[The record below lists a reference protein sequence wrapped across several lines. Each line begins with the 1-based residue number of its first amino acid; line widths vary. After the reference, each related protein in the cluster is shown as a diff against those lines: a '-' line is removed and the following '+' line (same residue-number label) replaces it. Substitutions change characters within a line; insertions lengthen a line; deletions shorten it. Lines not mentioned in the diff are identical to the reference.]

1 VALFTGKADR
11 SLPIINKLYQLD
23 GADEIEK
30 FVGLYIDEE
39 VSKERFGFVNSKGE
53 EIINRKDINY
63 RELEE
68 FIVVLHSV
76 MDEILNDKG
85 TRETE
90 KELHK
95 FSNRYL
101 SPPHLSFVNFTGGDE
116 KTRPVVQ
123 YRDYGAESV
132 ASVNVS
138 VKSIHTGIIRNALTG
153 LFSAVERGIWGR
165 CEECKSVF
173 ASAKKEVRYCSYRC
187 RDRKDKRLRYRQ
199 TFEGYQGRPMV

>member
-23 GADEIEK
+23 GAYEVKK
-30 FVGLYIDEE
+30 FVDLYIDEE
-39 VSKERFGFVNSKGE
+39 VSKKRFGFVNSKGE

-123 YRDYGAESV
+123 YRDYGTESV
-132 ASVNVS
+132 TRAKAPVE
-138 VKSIHTGIIRNALTG
+138 SIHTTIIRDALTG
-153 LFSAVERGIWGR
+153 LFSAVERGVWGR

-173 ASAKKEVRYCSYRC
+173 VGRRLGLQFCSQRC
-187 RDRKDKRLRYRQ
+187 GNRVSWRRRQ
-199 TFEGYQGRPMV
+199 KNYDETIIKT